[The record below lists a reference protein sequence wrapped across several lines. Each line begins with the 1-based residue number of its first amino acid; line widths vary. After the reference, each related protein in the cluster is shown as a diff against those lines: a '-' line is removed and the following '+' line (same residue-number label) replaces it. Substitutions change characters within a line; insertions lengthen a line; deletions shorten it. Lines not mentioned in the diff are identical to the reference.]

1 MERPARPAR
10 DGEAHAEG
18 VPDLDGGE
26 FSAWTGITSDE
37 FRQVIFF
44 VRNGLSASDF
54 LQCRLICWG

>member
-1 MERPARPAR
+1 MERPAR

-18 VPDLDGGE
+18 VSDLDGGE

-44 VRNGLSASDF
+44 VRNGFKGCRRPISYSA
-54 LQCRLICWG
+54 G